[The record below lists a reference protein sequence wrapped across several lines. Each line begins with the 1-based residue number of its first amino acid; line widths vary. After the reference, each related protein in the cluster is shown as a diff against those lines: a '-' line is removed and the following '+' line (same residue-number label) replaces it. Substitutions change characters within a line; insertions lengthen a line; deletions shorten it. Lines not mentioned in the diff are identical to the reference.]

1 MSSDLHQSPKF
12 DPRKAINRLGKISV
26 GYQKYPWL
34 LVLYWFISKPKS
46 QLHSSGWMSSLIRG
60 YPCRPDGTIVPW
72 MNYAIVYFL
81 EERLKTDL
89 KLFEFGSGY
98 STLFY
103 ANLVHSVTSVESD
116 ERWFT
121 TVKSSIPSNAQLIF
135 QAGDKDGDYCR
146 AAIQTG
152 QLYDVIVV
160 DGIDRVNSVRQS
172 LDALTDRGVILLDDS
187 EREEYAEAFELTAQH
202 EFRALTFE
210 GLKPND
216 LELRRSTIFYRD
228 NNCLRI

>member
-1 MSSDLHQSPKF
+1 M
-12 DPRKAINRLGKISV
+12 
-26 GYQKYPWL
+26 
-34 LVLYWFISKPKS
+34 KS
-46 QLHSSGWMSSLIRG
+46 LKQG
-60 YPCRPDGTIVPW
+60 YPCRADGTIVPW
-72 MNYAIVYFL
+72 MNYAIVFFL
-81 EERLKTDL
+81 EERLKKDL

-121 TVKSSIPSNAQLIF
+121 TIKDNIPSNAQLIF
-135 QAGDKDGDYCR
+135 QEEDENGDYCR
-146 AAIQTG
+146 AAIQAG

-160 DGIDRVNSVRQS
+160 DGLDRVNCVRQS
-172 LDALTDRGVILLDDS
+172 MEALTELGVILLDDS
-187 EREEYAEAFELTAQH
+187 EREEYGEAFELTAQYD
-202 EFRALTFE
+202 FRALTFE

-228 NNCLRI
+228 NNCFHI